1 MITAALQNAIIYFRI
16 FDCHPFFQRF
26 VQFIQLQSLSPTH
39 SLSLSLS
46 LSQQSLLYYTQ
57 FSLTLFVL
65 PSFIHDYIVRQNETW
80 GFTKGI
86 YLTVNGIVPYIV
98 TLSCLRILENNYHI
112 ATNII
117 LFVHRPEL
125 IIEKCKIKLNT

>member
-26 VQFIQLQSLSPTH
+26 VQFIQLQTL

-46 LSQQSLLYYTQ
+46 LSQQSLLYFTQ
-57 FSLTLFVL
+57 FPLTHFVL

-117 LFVHRPEL
+117 LFVNRKSIGRSL
-125 IIEKCKIKLNT
+125 SLKNVK

>member
-26 VQFIQLQSLSPTH
+26 VQFIQLQTLSPTH
-39 SLSLSLS
+39 SLSLS
-46 LSQQSLLYYTQ
+46 LSQQSLLYFTQ

-86 YLTVNGIVPYIV
+86 YLTVNDIVPYISIS
-98 TLSCLRILENNYHI
+98 SCLKISDKNYLI
-112 ATNII
+112 ATFFHI
-117 LFVHRPEL
+117 HRLER
-125 IIEKCKIKLNT
+125 IIEKYIIKWNT

>member
-26 VQFIQLQSLSPTH
+26 VQFIQLQTLSP
-39 SLSLSLS
+39 LSLSLS
-46 LSQQSLLYYTQ
+46 LSQQSFLYFTQ
-57 FSLTLFVL
+57 FPHTLFVL

-86 YLTVNGIVPYIV
+86 YLTVNGIVPYIRIS
-98 TLSCLRILENNYHI
+98 SCLKV
-112 ATNII
+112 
-117 LFVHRPEL
+117 FG
-125 IIEKCKIKLNT
+125 